1 MKDTQ
6 ERILTAAA
14 GVFSFMLVLFVVLY
28 LWSLI

>member
-14 GVFSFMLVLFVVLY
+14 GVLSFALVLFVVLY